1 LVPQVTTDVTDEALQ
16 ERVASAV
23 ADADPVMVEAGS
35 DDAQEALEGAF
46 AGVDAIVVAIGNRE
60 PWMPRTLALGMADIR
75 EAAVACKVPR
85 LVVLSSFGLSGD
97 PLPWKWI
104 RYGWALMLATV
115 SSGAWQDLVAM
126 ESLVLDNGGSLDVLI
141 VRPTGLTPK
150 LAAIGAWRLFR
161 TPADPPI
168 AYGIAKQDVAK
179 FMVQEA
185 LVPTLHNAI
194 VTIGGVPGAYAD
206 EILSH

>member
-1 LVPQVTTDVTDEALQ
+1 
-16 ERVASAV
+16 
-23 ADADPVMVEAGS
+23 
-35 DDAQEALEGAF
+35 
-46 AGVDAIVVAIGNRE
+46 
-60 PWMPRTLALGMADIR
+60 
-75 EAAVACKVPR
+75 
-85 LVVLSSFGLSGD
+85 
-97 PLPWKWI
+97 
-104 RYGWALMLATV
+104 MLATV

-161 TPADPPI
+161 TTTDPPI

-206 EILSH
+206 ADQIPDNVLSH